1 VDPRDELIELVR
13 RHLKRVEFD
22 AICKFRTGQT
32 LPDHEQA
39 LMSWLDWWDA
49 REEVRGAAPS
59 FRKPQTSQTGLA
71 AIIGKWPGDETD
83 EQIDEALDER
93 PATP

>member
-1 VDPRDELIELVR
+1 MQSELIHIVRWHVYALRSGNKRNIRESGNELDR
-13 RHLKRVEFD
+13 WLRAWD
-22 AICKFRTGQT
+22 
-32 LPDHEQA
+32 EQ
-39 LMSWLDWWDA
+39 
-49 REEVRGAAPS
+49 EEVRGAAPS